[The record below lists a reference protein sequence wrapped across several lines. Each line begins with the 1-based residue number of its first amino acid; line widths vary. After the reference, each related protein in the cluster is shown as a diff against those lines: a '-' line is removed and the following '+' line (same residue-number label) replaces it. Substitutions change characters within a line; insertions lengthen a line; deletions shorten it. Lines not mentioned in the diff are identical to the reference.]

1 MSQYTRTTTKDTK
14 PQGKASVIRQA
25 DLERMFGDGGFRSV
39 RDQVLFG
46 LCRYTAARIN
56 EVCQMKISDVFLP
69 SGKVKAEIVFRTE
82 TTKGDYGQKTVK
94 VSPDLKALLEAYEVP
109 QKGIYLFPGRHGR
122 GHINPVSASHIFK
135 EVCDRLELHHV
146 STHSFRRTAI
156 NRMREAGFLLEE
168 IQRIS
173 GHKSLDGLSHYLEV
187 SESRLSEAVL
197 CSGSRS
203 STQT

>member
-1 MSQYTRTTTKDTK
+1 MSQYTRKTDRDTK
-14 PQGKASVIRQA
+14 PQGKAAVISQA
-25 DLERMFGDGGFRSV
+25 DLDRMFGEEGFHSL
-39 RDQVLFG
+39 RDRALFG
-46 LCRYTAARIN
+46 LCRYTAARIS
-56 EVCQMKISDVFLP
+56 EVCQMKISDVYLP
-69 SGKVKAEIVFRTE
+69 NGKVKSEIVFRTE
-82 TTKGDYGQKTVK
+82 TTKGEYGQKTVK
-94 VSPDLKALLEAYEVP
+94 VSPDLRVLLEAHDVP
-109 QKGIYLFPGRHGR
+109 EKGIYLFTGRHNR

-187 SESRLSEAVL
+187 SDSRLSDAVNCL
-197 CSGSRS
+197 
-203 STQT
+203 

>member
-1 MSQYTRTTTKDTK
+1 MSQYTRTTHKDTK
-14 PQGKASVIRQA
+14 PQGKAAVISQA
-25 DLERMFGDGGFRSV
+25 DLDRMFGEDGFQSFRD
-39 RDQVLFG
+39 RALFG
-46 LCRYTAARIN
+46 LCRYTAARIS

-69 SGKVKAEIVFRTE
+69 NGKVKAEIVFRSE
-82 TTKGDYGQKTVK
+82 TTKGEYGQKSVK
-94 VSPDLKALLEAYEVP
+94 VSPNLRVLLEAYEVP
-109 QKGIYLFPGRHGR
+109 QKGLYLFPGRHGR

-187 SESRLSEAVL
+187 SESRLSEAVNCL
-197 CSGSRS
+197 
-203 STQT
+203 

>member
-1 MSQYTRTTTKDTK
+1 MSKYIRTTNKDTK
-14 PQGKASVIRQA
+14 PQGKAAVVSQA
-25 DLERMFGDGGFRSV
+25 DLDRMFSNGGFQSP
-39 RDQVLFG
+39 RDRALFG
-46 LCRYTAARIN
+46 LCRYTAARIS

-69 SGKVKAEIVFRTE
+69 TGKVKAEIVFRSE
-82 TTKGDYGQKTVK
+82 TTKGEYGQKSVK
-94 VSPDLKALLEAYEVP
+94 VSLDSRVLLEAYEVP
-109 QKGIYLFPGRHGR
+109 QKGLYLFPGRHRR

-187 SESRLSEAVL
+187 SESRLSEAVNCL
-197 CSGSRS
+197 
-203 STQT
+203 

>member
-1 MSQYTRTTTKDTK
+1 MSQYTRTTNKDTK
-14 PQGKASVIRQA
+14 PQGKAAVISQA
-25 DLERMFGDGGFRSV
+25 DLDRMFGEDGFQSFRD
-39 RDQVLFG
+39 RALFG
-46 LCRYTAARIN
+46 LCRYTAARIS

-69 SGKVKAEIVFRTE
+69 NGKVKAEIVFRSE
-82 TTKGDYGQKTVK
+82 TTKGEYGQKAVK
-94 VSPDLKALLEAYEVP
+94 VSPNLRALLEAYDAS
-109 QKGIYLFPGRHGR
+109 QKGLYLFPGRHGR

-135 EVCDRLELHHV
+135 EVCDRLELHHT

-187 SESRLSEAVL
+187 SESRLSEAVNCL
-197 CSGSRS
+197 
-203 STQT
+203 

>member
-1 MSQYTRTTTKDTK
+1 MMSKYIRTTNKDTK
-14 PQGKASVIRQA
+14 PQGKAAVISQA
-25 DLERMFGDGGFRSV
+25 DLERMFGEVGFQSF
-39 RDQVLFG
+39 RDRALFG
-46 LCRYTAARIN
+46 LCRYTAARIS

-69 SGKVKAEIVFRTE
+69 TGKVKAEIVFRSE
-82 TTKGDYGQKTVK
+82 TTKGEYGQKSVK
-94 VSPDLKALLEAYEVP
+94 VSLDSRVLLEAYEVP
-109 QKGIYLFPGRHGR
+109 QKGLYLFPGRHGR

-187 SESRLSEAVL
+187 SESRLSEAVNCL
-197 CSGSRS
+197 
-203 STQT
+203 

>member
-1 MSQYTRTTTKDTK
+1 MSKYIRTTHKDTK
-14 PQGKASVIRQA
+14 PQGKAAVIRQA
-25 DLERMFGDGGFRSV
+25 DLERMFGDEGFRSC
-39 RDQVLFG
+39 RDRALFG
-46 LCRYTAARIN
+46 LCRYTAARIS
-56 EVCQMKISDVFLP
+56 EVCQMKISDVLMP
-69 SGKVKAEIVFRTE
+69 TGKVKAEIVFRSE
-82 TTKGDYGQKTVK
+82 TTKGEYGQKSVK
-94 VSPDLKALLEAYEVP
+94 VSPNLRVLLETYEVP
-109 QKGIYLFPGRHGR
+109 QKGLYLFPGRHGR

-187 SESRLSEAVL
+187 SESRLSEAVNCL
-197 CSGSRS
+197 
-203 STQT
+203 

>member
-1 MSQYTRTTTKDTK
+1 MSKYIRTTNKDTK
-14 PQGKASVIRQA
+14 PQGKAAVISQA
-25 DLERMFGDGGFRSV
+25 DLERMFGEVGFQSF
-39 RDQVLFG
+39 RDRALFG
-46 LCRYTAARIN
+46 LCRYTAARIS

-69 SGKVKAEIVFRTE
+69 TGKVKAEIVFRSE
-82 TTKGDYGQKTVK
+82 TTKGEYGQKSVK
-94 VSPDLKALLEAYEVP
+94 VSLDSRVLLEAYEVP
-109 QKGIYLFPGRHGR
+109 QKGLYLFPGRHGR

-187 SESRLSEAVL
+187 SESRLSEAVNCL
-197 CSGSRS
+197 
-203 STQT
+203 

>member
-1 MSQYTRTTTKDTK
+1 MMSKYIRTTHKDTK
-14 PQGKASVIRQA
+14 PQGKAAVISQA
-25 DLERMFGDGGFRSV
+25 DLERMFGDEGFQSF
-39 RDQVLFG
+39 RDRALFG
-46 LCRYTAARIN
+46 LCRYTAARIS

-69 SGKVKAEIVFRTE
+69 SGKVKAEIVFRSE
-82 TTKGDYGQKTVK
+82 TTKGEYGQKLVK
-94 VSPDLKALLEAYEVP
+94 VSPNLRVLLEAYEVP
-109 QKGIYLFPGRHGR
+109 QKGLYLFPGRHGR

-187 SESRLSEAVL
+187 SESRLGEAVNCL
-197 CSGSRS
+197 
-203 STQT
+203 

>member
-1 MSQYTRTTTKDTK
+1 MMSKYIRTTHKDTK
-14 PQGKASVIRQA
+14 PQGKAAVISQA
-25 DLERMFGDGGFRSV
+25 DLDRMFRDEGFHSPRG
-39 RDQVLFG
+39 RALFG
-46 LCRYTAARIN
+46 LCRYTAARIS

-69 SGKVKAEIVFRTE
+69 SGKVKAEIVFRSE
-82 TTKGDYGQKTVK
+82 TTKGEYGQKSVK
-94 VSPDLKALLEAYEVP
+94 VSPNLRVLLEAYEVP
-109 QKGIYLFPGRHGR
+109 QKGLYLFPGRHGR

-135 EVCDRLELHHV
+135 EVCDRLELYHV

-187 SESRLSEAVL
+187 SESRLSEAVNCL
-197 CSGSRS
+197 
-203 STQT
+203 

>member
-1 MSQYTRTTTKDTK
+1 MSKYTRKTDRETK
-14 PQGKASVIRQA
+14 PQGKASVISQT
-25 DLERMFGDGGFRSV
+25 DLERMFGEEGFQSF
-39 RDQVLFG
+39 RDRAMFG
-46 LCRYTAARIN
+46 LCRYTAARIS

-94 VSPDLKALLEAYEVP
+94 VSPDLKALLEAYDLP
-109 QKGIYLFPGRHGR
+109 QKGIYLFPGRHGLS
-122 GHINPVSASHIFK
+122 HINPVSASHIFK
-135 EVCDRLELHHV
+135 AVCDRLELHHV

-156 NRMREAGFLLEE
+156 NKMREAGFLLEE

-187 SESRLSEAVL
+187 SESRLSEAVNCL
-197 CSGSRS
+197 
-203 STQT
+203 

>member
-1 MSQYTRTTTKDTK
+1 MSRYIRTTHKDTK
-14 PQGKASVIRQA
+14 PQGKAAVISQA
-25 DLERMFGDGGFRSV
+25 DLERMFSDEGFQSP
-39 RDQVLFG
+39 RDRALFG
-46 LCRYTAARIN
+46 LCRYTAARIS
-56 EVCQMKISDVFLP
+56 EVCQMKISDVFMP
-69 SGKVKAEIVFRTE
+69 NGKVKAEIVFRSE
-82 TTKGDYGQKTVK
+82 TTKGEYGQKSVK
-94 VSPDLKALLEAYEVP
+94 VSPNLRVLLEAYEVP
-109 QKGIYLFPGRHGR
+109 QKGLYLFPGRHGR

-187 SESRLSEAVL
+187 SESRLSEAVNCL
-197 CSGSRS
+197 
-203 STQT
+203 

>member
-1 MSQYTRTTTKDTK
+1 MMSKYTRTTNKDTK
-14 PQGKASVIRQA
+14 PQGKVSVISQA
-25 DLERMFGDGGFRSV
+25 DLDRMFGDGGFQSC
-39 RDQVLFG
+39 RDQALFG
-46 LCRYTAARIN
+46 LCRYTAARIS

-69 SGKVKAEIVFRTE
+69 SGKVKAEIVFRSE
-82 TTKGDYGQKTVK
+82 TTKGEYGQKSVK
-94 VSPDLKALLEAYEVP
+94 VSPDLRVLLETYGAP
-109 QKGIYLFPGRHGR
+109 QKGLYLFPGRHGR
-122 GHINPVSASHIFK
+122 GHINPVSASHLFK

-187 SESRLSEAVL
+187 SESRLSEAVNCL
-197 CSGSRS
+197 
-203 STQT
+203 

>member
-1 MSQYTRTTTKDTK
+1 MMSKYIRTTNKDTK
-14 PQGKASVIRQA
+14 PQGKASVISQA
-25 DLERMFGDGGFRSV
+25 DLDRLFSDEGFQSC
-39 RDQVLFG
+39 RDQALFG
-46 LCRYTAARIN
+46 LCRYTAARIS

-69 SGKVKAEIVFRTE
+69 NGKVKAEIVFRSE
-82 TTKGDYGQKTVK
+82 TTKGEYGQKAVK
-94 VSPDLKALLEAYEVP
+94 VSPNLRVLLEAYEVP
-109 QKGIYLFPGRHGR
+109 QKGLYLFPGRHGR

-168 IQRIS
+168 IQRVS

-187 SESRLSEAVL
+187 SESRLSEAVKCL
-197 CSGSRS
+197 
-203 STQT
+203 